1 MEIDKVIE
9 MKRIK
14 SFESNSI
21 CYLIAT
27 PIGNL
32 GDMSSRAIEILN
44 SVDII
49 ACEDTRNTSL
59 LLSKFGVHKT
69 LISYHEHNEQECSQ
83 KLLKTLKNGQSIAI
97 VSDAGYPGISDPGS
111 IMVKHCIDEDIPVSV
126 VPGANALLPALISSG
141 LDTKHFY
148 YHGFLPSK
156 PTDRRKELETLKNIN
171 VTLIFYESPHRIIE
185 TLNDMYN
192 VLGDRN
198 ACLCRELTKLHEE
211 FIRGSL
217 SELKDIDK
225 TTLKGEMVLVIE
237 GMKAI
242 NKEYTD
248 EELIELIKKEL
259 ESGTSLKSACLNISN
274 ITNIKKNK
282 LYNLMVKNK

>member
-1 MEIDKVIE
+1 

-14 SFESNSI
+14 SFESSSV

-32 GDMSSRAIEILN
+32 GDISSRALEILN
-44 SVDII
+44 SVNII

-59 LLSKFGVHKT
+59 LLSKYNIHKT

-83 KLLKTLKNGQSIAI
+83 KLLKMLKNGESIAI

-111 IMVKHCIDEDIPVSV
+111 IMVKHCIEEDIPVSV

-171 VTLIFYESPHRIIE
+171 VTLIFYESPHRIME
-185 TLNDMYN
+185 TLNDMYAI
-192 VLGDRN
+192 LGNRN

-211 FIRGSL
+211 FIRGTL
-217 SELKDIDK
+217 EELISIDK
-225 TTLKGEMVLVIE
+225 QTLKGEMVLVIE
-237 GMKAI
+237 GI
-242 NKEYTD
+242 QTVNKEYSE
-248 EELIELIKKEL
+248 EELISLIEKEL
-259 ESGTSLKSACLNISN
+259 KQDTSLKSACLKVSEL
-274 ITNIKKNK
+274 TGIKKNK
-282 LYNLMVKNK
+282 LYNLMIKSK